1 MAGDGRAEA
10 HSTILS
16 NQVLW
21 FREHNRVAALLLEA
35 VKRNHFQGDQKE
47 LDELVYQVRGS
58 LSLLNDTHILYQ
70 FISIPISLY
79 HSYG

>member
-10 HSTILS
+10 HSPILS

-21 FREHNRVAALLLEA
+21 FREHNRVAAQLLEA

-47 LDELVYQVRGS
+47 LDELVYQVRAQ
-58 LSLLNDTHILYQ
+58 LSFLDDILYCGVL
-70 FISIPISLY
+70 SK
-79 HSYG
+79 

>member
-47 LDELVYQVRGS
+47 LDELVYQVRAPTIIFQMIYVFCIIS
-58 LSLLNDTHILYQ
+58 SAHLSSSS
-70 FISIPISLY
+70 FY
-79 HSYG
+79 H